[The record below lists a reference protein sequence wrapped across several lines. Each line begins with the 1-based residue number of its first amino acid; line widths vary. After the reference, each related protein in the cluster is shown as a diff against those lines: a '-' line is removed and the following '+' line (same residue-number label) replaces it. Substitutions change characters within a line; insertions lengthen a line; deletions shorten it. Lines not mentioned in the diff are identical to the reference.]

1 MSFYSK
7 EEVVVTSGLFHKR
20 DINGDKMSGYTRKS
34 NTEIYSV
41 EDRQWRVGTPF
52 PLALAYPASLQYEDT
67 FLVMGGDYDF
77 CSNKIFKARKVLE

>member
-1 MSFYSK
+1 MSIYSK
-7 EEVVVTSGLFHKR
+7 EEVVVTAGQTMVKVDGKR
-20 DINGDKMSGYTRKS
+20 TSKS

-52 PLALAYPASLQYEDT
+52 PLALAYPASLQYEDS

-77 CSNKIFKARKVLE
+77 CSNKIFKARKVLG

>member
-1 MSFYSK
+1 M
-7 EEVVVTSGLFHKR
+7 VVTAGLTMVKVDGKR
-20 DINGDKMSGYTRKS
+20 TSKS

-52 PLALAYPASLQYEDT
+52 PLALAYPASLQYEDS

-77 CSNKIFKARKVLE
+77 CSNKIFKARKVLG

>member
-1 MSFYSK
+1 MSIYSK
-7 EEVVVTSGLFHKR
+7 EEVVVTAGQTMVKVDGKR
-20 DINGDKMSGYTRKS
+20 TSKS

-52 PLALAYPASLQYEDT
+52 PLALAYPASLQYEDS

-77 CSNKIFKARKVLE
+77 CSNKIFKAR